1 MGANVVLI
9 EPSGHVGGMM
19 TEGGIGLRDGKKE
32 TRLHDPR
39 NSQVRW
45 GLRNAKFYGIDDG
58 RTIWQPDSSV
68 GEQSFLELLDEA
80 GVEVR
85 GFTRVLLAKRVKM
98 QALIICSLLSLSNL
112 VRIHSF
118 A

>member
-1 MGANVVLI
+1 MAVQAMVGPLAGEVESTWVDKILEHIGGRNVDYEYI
-9 EPSGHVGGMM
+9 D
-19 TEGGIGLRDGKKE
+19 LRY
-32 TRLHDPR
+32 
-39 NSQVRW
+39 
-45 GLRNAKFYGIDDG
+45 A
-58 RTIWQPDSSV
+58 
-68 GEQSFLELLDEA
+68 ELLEEA